1 MIYSNQFADDFGIP
15 FTRGSNLH
23 YLIADH
29 ASTFEE
35 LLADPENHLAQVYKG
50 KRYRYTS
57 AEMASLWSMI
67 QCQKARIQKAFEKEG
82 AR

>member
-1 MIYSNQFADDFGIP
+1 MTYSKQFADEFGIP
-15 FTRGSNLH
+15 FTRDSNLH

-29 ASTFEE
+29 ASTFEH
-35 LLADPENHLAQVYKG
+35 LIDPPENWFAQPYKG

-67 QCQKARIQKAFEKEG
+67 QCQKNRIQKAFEKEG